1 MSLRNLLRS
10 LTPNVI
16 LSRYRSRKKSE
27 IRKKLAEAKSSGK
40 IITKADL
47 IRAFQ
52 AIGIEKGD
60 VLLVHSSLSAIGYVE
75 NGPKDVVVALLEAI
89 GADGHLLMPNSP
101 NASFQLDYIRQL
113 DLFDVENSPS
123 ALGAISEW
131 FRKLPNAVRSV
142 HPTEPVSCIGP
153 EANWF
158 VSDHFGQLTPYNSNS
173 PFSKVIQRKGKIL
186 YLGVTL
192 SNAGTNLHTLEDAVD
207 DFPYPVY
214 APEKFEVNVKFANR
228 STGTMETFVHNPEQ
242 SKKRKCDDL
251 LPLFLQEG
259 AVRKVDIFHA
269 KSLLF
274 DAEAMFN
281 VMLNAYKDKG
291 VTMYTPNGR

>member
-47 IRAFQ
+47 IHAFQ

-75 NGPKDVVVALLEAI
+75 NGPKDVVDALLEAI

-113 DLFDVENSPS
+113 DLFDVKNSPS

-131 FRKLPNAVRSV
+131 FRKLPNAERSA

-186 YLGVTL
+186 YLGVSL

-214 APEKFEVNVKFANR
+214 APEKFEVNVKFANG
-228 STGTMETFVHNPEQ
+228 STGTMDTFVHNPEQ

-259 AVRKVDIFHA
+259 AGRKVDIFHA

-274 DAEAMFN
+274 DAKAMSN
-281 VMLNAYKDKG
+281 VMLNAYRDKG

>member
-47 IRAFQ
+47 IHAFQ

-131 FRKLPNAVRSV
+131 FRKLPNAERSA

-186 YLGVTL
+186 YLGVSL

-281 VMLNAYKDKG
+281 VMLNAYRDKG

>member
-1 MSLRNLLRS
+1 
-10 LTPNVI
+10 
-16 LSRYRSRKKSE
+16 
-27 IRKKLAEAKSSGK
+27 
-40 IITKADL
+40 
-47 IRAFQ
+47 
-52 AIGIEKGD
+52 
-60 VLLVHSSLSAIGYVE
+60 
-75 NGPKDVVVALLEAI
+75 
-89 GADGHLLMPNSP
+89 MPNSP

>member
-1 MSLRNLLRS
+1 
-10 LTPNVI
+10 
-16 LSRYRSRKKSE
+16 
-27 IRKKLAEAKSSGK
+27 
-40 IITKADL
+40 
-47 IRAFQ
+47 
-52 AIGIEKGD
+52 

-75 NGPKDVVVALLEAI
+75 NGPKDVVDALLEAI
-89 GADGHLLMPNSP
+89 GVYGHLLMPNSP

-113 DLFDVENSPS
+113 ELFDVENSPS
-123 ALGAISEW
+123 ALGAISEC
-131 FRKLPNAVRSV
+131 FRKLPNAVRSA

-158 VSDHFGQLTPYNSNS
+158 VSDHFGQLTPYNSHS

-186 YLGVTL
+186 YLGVSL

-207 DFPYPVY
+207 DFPFPVY
-214 APEKFEVNVKFANR
+214 APEKFDVNVKFANG
-228 STGTMETFVHNPEQ
+228 STGKMETLVHNPEQ

-259 AVRKVDIFHA
+259 ALREVEIFQAH
-269 KSLLF
+269 SLLF

-281 VMLNAYKDKG
+281 VMLKAYRDKG

>member
-47 IRAFQ
+47 IHAFQ

-192 SNAGTNLHTLEDAVD
+192 SNAGTNLHTLEDTVD

>member
-10 LTPNVI
+10 LTPNFI

-27 IRKKLAEAKSSGK
+27 IRKKLAEAKRSGK

-47 IRAFQ
+47 IHAFQ

-75 NGPKDVVVALLEAI
+75 NGPKDVVDALLEAI

-131 FRKLPNAVRSV
+131 FRKLPNVERSA

-158 VSDHFGQLTPYNSNS
+158 ISDHFGQLTPYNSHS

-186 YLGVTL
+186 YLGVSL
-192 SNAGTNLHTLEDAVD
+192 SKAGKNLHTLEDAVD
-207 DFPYPVY
+207 DFPFPVY
-214 APEKFEVNVKFANR
+214 APEKIDVNVKFTNG
-228 STGTMETFVHNPEQ
+228 STAKMETLVHNPEQ

-259 AVRKVDIFHA
+259 ALREVEIFQAH
-269 KSLLF
+269 SLLF

-281 VMLNAYKDKG
+281 VMLKAYRDKG

>member
-47 IRAFQ
+47 IHAFQ
-52 AIGIEKGD
+52 ASGIEKGD

-75 NGPKDVVVALLEAI
+75 NGPKDVVEALLEAI
-89 GADGHLLMPNSP
+89 GAEGHLLMPNSP

-131 FRKLPNAVRSV
+131 FRKLPNAERST

-153 EANWF
+153 DASWF

-186 YLGVTL
+186 YLGVSL

-214 APEKFEVNVKFANR
+214 APEKFEVNVKFANG

-259 AVRKVDIFHA
+259 AGRKVDIFHA

-274 DAEAMFN
+274 DAEAMSN
-281 VMLNAYKDKG
+281 VMLNAYRDKG

>member
-131 FRKLPNAVRSV
+131 FRKLPNAERSA

>member
-47 IRAFQ
+47 IHAFQ

-131 FRKLPNAVRSV
+131 FRKLPNAERSA

-207 DFPYPVY
+207 DFPYSVY

>member
-47 IRAFQ
+47 IHAFQ
-52 AIGIEKGD
+52 SIGIEKGD

-75 NGPKDVVVALLEAI
+75 NGPKDVVDALLEAI
-89 GADGHLLMPNSP
+89 GVYGHLLMPNSP

-123 ALGAISEW
+123 ALGAISEC
-131 FRKLPNAVRSV
+131 FRKLPNAVRSA

-158 VSDHFGQLTPYNSNS
+158 ISDHFGQLTPYNSHS

-186 YLGVTL
+186 YLGVSL

-207 DFPYPVY
+207 DFPFPVY
-214 APEKFEVNVKFANR
+214 APEKIDVNVKFTNG
-228 STGTMETFVHNPEQ
+228 STAKMETLVHNPEQ

>member
-10 LTPNVI
+10 LTPNFI
-16 LSRYRSRKKSE
+16 LSRYRSRKKLE

-47 IRAFQ
+47 IHAFQ
-52 AIGIEKGD
+52 SIGIEKGD

-75 NGPKDVVVALLEAI
+75 NGPKDVVDALLEAI
-89 GADGHLLMPNSP
+89 GVYGHLLMPNSP

-113 DLFDVENSPS
+113 ELFDVENSPS
-123 ALGAISEW
+123 ALGAISEC
-131 FRKLPNAVRSV
+131 FRKLPNAVRSA

-158 VSDHFGQLTPYNSNS
+158 VSDHFGQLTPYNSHS

-186 YLGVTL
+186 YLGVSL

-207 DFPYPVY
+207 DFPFPVY
-214 APEKFEVNVKFANR
+214 APEKFDVNVKFANG
-228 STGTMETFVHNPEQ
+228 STGKMETLVHNPEQ

-259 AVRKVDIFHA
+259 ALREVEIFQAH
-269 KSLLF
+269 SLLF

-281 VMLNAYKDKG
+281 VMLKAYRVKG